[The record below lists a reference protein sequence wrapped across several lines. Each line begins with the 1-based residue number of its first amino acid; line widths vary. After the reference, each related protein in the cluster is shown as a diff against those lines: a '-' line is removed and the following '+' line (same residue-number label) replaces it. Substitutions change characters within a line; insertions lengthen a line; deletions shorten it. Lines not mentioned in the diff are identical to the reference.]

1 MKTQLKE
8 DALLELLN
16 WELAAYD
23 ECAGCHFTRLERAGE
38 EWVDAKLEAD
48 HSLDTAE
55 RFIARQVVT
64 ETRQVFG
71 VA

>member
-1 MKTQLKE
+1 MKLSEQ
-8 DALLELLN
+8 ALLELLN

-23 ECAGCHFTRLERAGE
+23 ECAGCHFTKIKRSAAG
-38 EWVDAKLEAD
+38 WADAQLEAD
-48 HSLDTAE
+48 HALDMAE
-55 RFIARQVVT
+55 RFIAGQVVA